1 MLMAAPKRL
10 GASAARSKLPALL
23 REFAKVEKPS
33 DSIAD
38 RAVRLG
44 VYDTDSAVL
53 VPLADFEQALE
64 AEEILDDLLLE
75 LTVAERLARGPGRTL
90 PVEEVARELG
100 LDETTRTTS
109 P

>member
-1 MLMAAPKRL
+1 MLVAAPKRL

-75 LTVAERLARGPGRTL
+75 LTVAERLARGPGRAL